1 MSKEK
6 VRQER
11 ILNPVSGYLMLLL
24 GIVGMIAG
32 IAIMIAGF
40 IAGSRVGSG
49 ALAVISVILGIIVLT
64 AAIILLCG
72 LKVLNPNEAYV
83 FTVFGNYYGTLKKE
97 GFFLGQSFLFCHQPD
112 SKVGPC
118 RGGVRQW
125 AVRLRVCGRQGKES
139 FHADNDA
146 G

>member
-32 IAIMIAGF
+32 IAIMIVGF

-49 ALAVISVILGIIVLT
+49 ALSVVSVILGILVLT

-97 GFFLGQSFLFCHQPD
+97 GF
-112 SKVGPC
+112 
-118 RGGVRQW
+118 
-125 AVRLRVCGRQGKES
+125 
-139 FHADNDA
+139 
-146 G
+146 